1 MKTEDCMHMAPRDT
15 IRGPLR
21 CGRRD
26 STPRGTEECAR
37 AVVGIAVPPAVGFR
51 KSSDLNAKE
60 QLMRTRTSV
69 TAGALA
75 LAFGLAG
82 NAQAGTLEDVQARG
96 TLNCVVSTGI
106 AGFAYP
112 DDAGEWHG
120 FDIDFCRATAA
131 AVLGDPNAIKAVTS
145 TGKTRFT
152 KLNAGEGDV
161 LWRNTTVT
169 FSRDVGVKLRFHGIN
184 YYDGQGFMTRKDLGV
199 SSASELDG
207 ASVCIQTGT
216 TTELNLADYF
226 HANGMKYEAVTIET
240 NDEARQNYL
249 AGRCDVYTTDAS
261 GLAATRSTFTD
272 PENHMILPEIIS
284 KEPLGPATRHGDDQ
298 WSDIVTWVL
307 NATIT
312 AEEKGVTM
320 ENVDDMKA
328 NSKDPEVLRLLG
340 AEGNQGA
347 ELGLSADFAYNI
359 IKSVGN
365 YGEIFER
372 NIGVNTPIGLARGL
386 NALWTDGG
394 LQYSPPFR

>member
-1 MKTEDCMHMAPRDT
+1 MR
-15 IRGPLR
+15 PLNVL
-21 CGRRD
+21 
-26 STPRGTEECAR
+26 TAALVA
-37 AVVGIAVPPAVGFR
+37 AVLTA
-51 KSSDLNAKE
+51 
-60 QLMRTRTSV
+60 
-69 TAGALA
+69 AGAA
-75 LAFGLAG
+75 S
-82 NAQAGTLEDVQARG
+82 AGTLEDVKARG
-96 TLNCVVSTGI
+96 VLRCVLSTGI

-112 DDAGEWHG
+112 DANGVWKG
-120 FDIDFCRATAA
+120 FDVDFCRATAA
-131 AVLGDPNAIKAVTS
+131 AVLGDSGKIKAVTS

-152 KLNAGEGDV
+152 LLNSGEGDV

-184 YYDGQGFMTRKDLGV
+184 YYDGQGFMVNKALGV
-199 SSASELDG
+199 KSATELDG

-240 NDEARQNYL
+240 NDEGRQNYT

-272 PENHMILPEIIS
+272 PENHVILPEIIS

-307 NATIT
+307 NATVT
-312 AEEKGVTM
+312 AEEKGVTSA
-320 ENVDDMKA
+320 NVDAMK
-328 NSKDPEVLRLLG
+328 NSKDPEILRLLG
-340 AEGNQGA
+340 VEGSQGK
-347 ELGLSADFAYNI
+347 ELGLSTDWAYNI

-372 NIGVNTPIGLARGL
+372 NIGVNTPIGLERGL
-386 NALWTDGG
+386 NALWTNGG

>member
-1 MKTEDCMHMAPRDT
+1 MKTT
-15 IRGPLR
+15 IR
-21 CGRRD
+21 
-26 STPRGTEECAR
+26 A
-37 AVVGIAVPPAVGFR
+37 
-51 KSSDLNAKE
+51 
-60 QLMRTRTSV
+60 
-69 TAGALA
+69 TAGVFALV
-75 LAFGLAG
+75 LAG
-82 NAQAGTLEDVQARG
+82 GAQAGTLEDVQARG
-96 TLNCVVSTGI
+96 VLNCVVSTGV

-112 DDAGEWHG
+112 DEAGEWHG

-131 AVLGDPNAIKAVTS
+131 AVLGDPKAIKAVTS

-161 LWRNTTVT
+161 LWRNTTIT
-169 FSRDVGVKLRFHGIN
+169 FSRDVGVKLRFHGVN
-184 YYDGQGFMTRKDLGV
+184 YYDGQGFMVPRSLGV
-199 SSASELDG
+199 TSAKELDG

-226 HANGMKYEAVTIET
+226 HSNGMKYEAVTIET
-240 NDEARQNYL
+240 NDEARQNYV

-272 PENHMILPEIIS
+272 PGSHVILPEIIS

-307 NATIT
+307 NATVT
-312 AEEKGVTM
+312 AEEKGVTSA
-320 ENVDDMKA
+320 NVDDMK

-340 AEGNQGA
+340 VGGNQGA
-347 ELGLSADFAYNI
+347 ELGLSADWAYNI

-372 NIGVNTPIGLARGL
+372 NIGVDTPIGLERGY

>member
-1 MKTEDCMHMAPRDT
+1 MK
-15 IRGPLR
+15 
-21 CGRRD
+21 
-26 STPRGTEECAR
+26 ST
-37 AVVGIAVPPAVGFR
+37 
-51 KSSDLNAKE
+51 
-60 QLMRTRTSV
+60 TSV
-69 TAGALA
+69 TAGVLA
-75 LAFGLAG
+75 LSLGLASG
-82 NAQAGTLEDVQARG
+82 AQAGTLEDVQARG
-96 TLNCVVSTGI
+96 ALNCVVSTGV

-120 FDIDFCRATAA
+120 FDVDFCRATAA
-131 AVLGDPNAIKAVTS
+131 AVLGDSKAIKAVTS

-161 LWRNTTVT
+161 LWRNTTIT
-169 FSRDVGVKLRFHGIN
+169 FSRDVGVKLRFHGVN
-184 YYDGQGFMTRKDLGV
+184 YYDGQGFMVPKGLGV
-199 SSASELDG
+199 SSAKELDG

-226 HANGMKYEAVTIET
+226 HSNGMKYEAVTIET

-272 PENHMILPEIIS
+272 PENHVILPEIIS

-312 AEEKGVTM
+312 AEEKGVTSA
-320 ENVDDMKA
+320 NVDDMKA

-340 AEGNQGA
+340 VEGNQGA
-347 ELGLSADFAYNI
+347 ELGLSVDWAYNI

-372 NIGVNTPIGLARGL
+372 NIGVNTPIGLARGH